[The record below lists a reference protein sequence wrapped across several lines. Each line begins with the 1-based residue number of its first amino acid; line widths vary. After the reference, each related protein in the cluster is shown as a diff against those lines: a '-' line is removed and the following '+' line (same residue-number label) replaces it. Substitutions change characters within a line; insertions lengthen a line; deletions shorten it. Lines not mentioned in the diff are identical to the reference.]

1 MELECLFKET
11 YYCNSNLKENT
22 SAKMVV
28 PKVTILFEVTGC
40 KFVIKMADLVAADS
54 YEVYILIC

>member
-1 MELECLFKET
+1 
-11 YYCNSNLKENT
+11 
-22 SAKMVV
+22 MVV
-28 PKVTILFEVTGC
+28 PKVTRLFEVTGC